1 MPFRAYHLAPG
12 GQLKVDLTEREVK
25 EAFEARQGL
34 LWVDIYDS
42 SEQDGPFIERTFG
55 FHHLAV
61 EDCTSPLVHPPKVD
75 DYGDHIFIVVQGLRW
90 VGAPDVVEAIELALF
105 VGPTFVVSN
114 HNVPL
119 PSVERVAMRVASS
132 GRHMRRGPD
141 FLAHA
146 LIDGVVDDMLP
157 IVDRL
162 GDIAEVLENEAIKS
176 PGQST
181 LEAIQDLKRSTLR
194 IHRVITPQREM
205 LSRFTHR
212 EYAVIREE
220 AELFYR
226 DVYGHMVHIG
236 DLNQLVRETAE
247 NAVAMYMSVLVVRQ
261 NETVKTLSILAGIFA
276 PLTLI
281 ASIYGMNFVNMPELG
296 WRWGYFA
303 VLGTMLLVGII
314 AGLAFGGARW
324 VTARVK
330 KTATI
335 TQKVFPGPA
344 TFRAG

>member
-1 MPFRAYHLAPG
+1 
-12 GQLKVDLTEREVK
+12 
-25 EAFEARQGL
+25 
-34 LWVDIYDS
+34 
-42 SEQDGPFIERTFG
+42 
-55 FHHLAV
+55 
-61 EDCTSPLVHPPKVD
+61 
-75 DYGDHIFIVVQGLRW
+75 
-90 VGAPDVVEAIELALF
+90 
-105 VGPTFVVSN
+105 
-114 HNVPL
+114 
-119 PSVERVAMRVASS
+119 
-132 GRHMRRGPD
+132 MRRGPD

-146 LIDGVVDDMLP
+146 LIDGLVDDMLP

-212 EYAVIREE
+212 EYTVIREE

-281 ASIYGMNFVNMPELG
+281 ASIYGMNFEHMPELG

-330 KTATI
+330 KTTTV

>member
-1 MPFRAYHLAPG
+1 MPFRAYHLTAG
-12 GQLKVDLTEREVK
+12 GQIKVDLTEREVK
-25 EAFEARQGL
+25 EAFEARDGL

-42 SEQDGPFIERTFG
+42 TERDGPFLEQTFG

-90 VGAPDVVEAIELALF
+90 VGAPDVVEATELALF
-105 VGPTFVVSN
+105 VGPSFVVSN

-132 GRHMRRGPD
+132 GRHMRRGSD

-146 LIDGVVDDMLP
+146 LIDGLVDDVLP

-162 GDIAEVLENEAIKS
+162 GDIAEMLENEIIKA
-176 PGQST
+176 PGQAT

-261 NETVKTLSILAGIFA
+261 NETVKTLSILAGVFA

-281 ASIYGMNFVNMPELG
+281 ASIYGMNFDNMPELR
-296 WRWGYFA
+296 WSWGYYG
-303 VLGTMLLVGII
+303 VLGVMVAVGAI
-314 AGLAFGGARW
+314 AGVAFGGARW
-324 VTARVK
+324 VSARMRRQ
-330 KTATI
+330 TTL
-335 TQKVFPGPA
+335 TQRVFPGPA

>member
-1 MPFRAYHLAPG
+1 
-12 GQLKVDLTEREVK
+12 
-25 EAFEARQGL
+25 
-34 LWVDIYDS
+34 
-42 SEQDGPFIERTFG
+42 
-55 FHHLAV
+55 LAV

-75 DYGDHIFIVVQGLRW
+75 DYGDYIFIVVQGLRW
-90 VGAPDVVEAIELALF
+90 VGAPDVVEATELALF
-105 VGPTFVVSN
+105 LGPNFVVSN

-132 GRHMRRGPD
+132 GRHLRRGPD

-146 LIDGVVDDMLP
+146 LIDALVDDVLP

-162 GDIAEVLENEAIKS
+162 GDVGEMLEGEVLKS
-176 PGQST
+176 PDQTT

-212 EYAVIREE
+212 EFSIIREE
-220 AELFYR
+220 TELFYR

-261 NETVKTLSILAGIFA
+261 NETMKTLAILAGVFI
-276 PLTLI
+276 PPTLV
-281 ASIYGMNFVNMPELG
+281 ASIYGMNFDFMPELRWKFGYFMSLGVMGVAGFVALMSFGG
-296 WRWGYFA
+296 WRWLIRKIRRTA
-303 VLGTMLLVGII
+303 GI
-314 AGLAFGGARW
+314 R
-324 VTARVK
+324 R
-330 KTATI
+330 
-335 TQKVFPGPA
+335 VFPGA
-344 TFRAG
+344 AAFRPG

>member
-1 MPFRAYHLAPG
+1 MPFRAYNMTQA
-12 GQLKVDLTEREVK
+12 GQLRVELTEQQVK
-25 EAFEARQGL
+25 EAFEARDGL

-42 SEQDGPFIERTFG
+42 TEKDGPFIERTFG

-90 VGAPDVVEAIELALF
+90 VGAPDVVEPTELALF
-105 VGPTFVVSN
+105 LGPNFVVSN

-132 GRHMRRGPD
+132 GRHMRRGSD
-141 FLAHA
+141 FLGHA
-146 LIDGVVDDMLP
+146 LIDGLVDDMLP

-162 GDIAEVLENEAIKS
+162 GDIAETLENEVIKN
-176 PGQST
+176 PVQAT
-181 LEAIQDLKRSTLR
+181 LEATQDLKRSTLR

-205 LSRFTHR
+205 LSRFTNR
-212 EYAVIREE
+212 EFPVIQEE
-220 AELFYR
+220 SELFYR

-261 NETVKTLSILAGIFA
+261 NETVKTLSILAGVFA

-281 ASIYGMNFVNMPELG
+281 ASIYGMNFTHMPELE
-296 WRWGYFA
+296 WRYGYYGILGLMAVVAIAAGA
-303 VLGTMLLVGII
+303 VLGGI
-314 AGLAFGGARW
+314 RW
-324 VTARVK
+324 VRIRFGRTAAPMK
-330 KTATI
+330 I
-335 TQKVFPGPA
+335 VFPGPA
-344 TFRAG
+344 GFRSN